1 MNKLFS
7 FLALLI
13 IVASSALAQ
22 DITGK
27 WYGRADAGAMKLRIE
42 FNIRQDAGSYSG
54 VMISPD
60 QSSAELPFNSVRF
73 EKDTLALTIDP
84 IRFTYKGVLKAD
96 NTIEGNFT
104 QMGATFKL
112 DLSRQEITVNRPQ
125 EPTRPFP
132 YKEESVT
139 FRNDKAGINLGGT
152 LTLPQGTGKH
162 PTVILVSGSGAQNRD
177 EELMAHKPFLVLS
190 DYLTRRG
197 IAVLRYDDR
206 GVGESQGEYSTATVQ
221 DFAADASAALAYLK
235 TREEIDPTKTGM
247 IGHSEGGMIAF
258 ILAARGEPA
267 FIVSMAGAGISGKEL
282 LNLQR
287 EALGKQSGLSDEY
300 IKQSNQ
306 QSTEAME
313 LAVQLNDIDKLEKE
327 IASRFP
333 LLAPQAKAVARQLA
347 SPEIIS
353 IFQFNPDDYYKDIKC
368 PVLALNGDKD
378 VQVIADPNL
387 DNIRHQLTDH
397 GNKQVTVKKYP
408 GLNHLFQTST
418 TGMPGE
424 YGQIEETISL
434 VVLGDICDWIL
445 KVTK

>member
-42 FNIRQDAGSYSG
+42 FDIRQEAGSYSG

-60 QSSAELPFNSVRF
+60 QSSAELPLTSVRF

-84 IRFTYKGVLKAD
+84 IRFAYKGVLKPD

-104 QMGATFKL
+104 QMGVTFKL

-125 EPTRPFP
+125 EPKRPFP
-132 YKEESVT
+132 YKEENIT

-152 LTLPQGTGKH
+152 LTLPQGAGKF
-162 PTVILVSGSGAQNRD
+162 PAVILVSGSGAQNRD

-206 GVGESQGEYSTATVQ
+206 GVGESQGEYSTATVK
-221 DFAADASAALAYLK
+221 DFATDAFAALAYLK
-235 TREEIDPTKTGM
+235 TRREIDPTKTGI

-258 ILAARGEPA
+258 ILAAQGEPA
-267 FIVSMAGAGISGKEL
+267 FIVSMAGAGINGKDL

-306 QSTEAME
+306 QSTDVME
-313 LAVQLNDIDKLEKE
+313 LAAQFNDVEELEKE
-327 IASRFP
+327 IVSRFP
-333 LLAPQAKAVARQLA
+333 LLAPQAKAVARQIS

-387 DNIRHQLTDH
+387 DNIKRQLTAH
-397 GNKQVTVKKYP
+397 GNNQVTVKKYP

-418 TGMPGE
+418 TGMPDE
-424 YGQIEETISL
+424 YGQIEETISS
-434 VVLGDICDWIL
+434 VVLGDIGDWIL

>member
-1 MNKLFS
+1 MKKLLS
-7 FLALLI
+7 FLTLLV
-13 IVASSALAQ
+13 IVATPSMAQ

-27 WYGRADAGAMKLRIE
+27 WYGIANAGAMKLRIV
-42 FNIRQDAGSYSG
+42 FDIRQEAGSYSG

-60 QSSAELPFNSVRF
+60 QSSAELPITSVRF
-73 EKDTLALTIDP
+73 EKDTLSITIDP
-84 IRFTYKGVLKAD
+84 IHFTYKGVLKPD

-125 EPTRPFP
+125 EPKRPFP
-132 YKEESVT
+132 YKEENVT

-152 LTLPQGTGKH
+152 ITLPQGTGKY
-162 PTVILVSGSGAQNRD
+162 PAVILVSGSGAQNRD

-221 DFAADASAALAYLK
+221 DFATDASAALAYLK
-235 TREEIDPTKTGM
+235 TREEIEPTKVGM

-258 ILAARGEPA
+258 ILAARGEPE

-313 LAVQLNDIDKLEKE
+313 LAAQINDIEALEKE

-333 LLAPQAKAVARQLA
+333 LLASQAKTVARQLA

-353 IFQFNPDDYYKDIKC
+353 IFQFDPDDYYKDIKC

-387 DNIRHQLTDH
+387 NNIQRQLTAQ
-397 GNKQVTVKKYP
+397 GNKQVTVIKYP
-408 GLNHLFQTST
+408 GLNHLFQTSK
-418 TGMPGE
+418 TGMPDE
-424 YGQIEETISL
+424 YGQIEETINP
-434 VVLGDICDWIL
+434 VVLEDIGDWIL